1 MKTVLRIR
9 GEVDDDALL
18 ALCRSEFP
26 RLIGLVAL
34 HVGDRTVAEEIAQ
47 DALAEFIRCQ
57 ARVELPG
64 PWLTRVALNISNS
77 WLRRRAAE
85 RRALTR
91 HGRPGDVHHDPDSVD
106 IVQVRQALAQ
116 LPRRQRMAVVLR
128 FYEQYSVAETAEF
141 MGCAQG
147 TVKAL
152 THRAMTRLRATADVF
167 EEVTDHAGL

>member
-1 MKTVLRIR
+1 M
-9 GEVDDDALL
+9 DDDALL

-34 HVGDRTVAEEIAQ
+34 HVGDRMIAEEIAQ
-47 DALAEFIRCQ
+47 DALAEFIRCEG
-57 ARVELPG
+57 RVEQPG
-64 PWLTRVALNISNS
+64 RWLTRVAINISNS

-85 RRALTR
+85 RRAMTR
-91 HGRPGDVHHDPDSVD
+91 HGQSSDIHHDPDTVE
-106 IVQVRQALAQ
+106 IVQVRRSLAQ

-152 THRAMTRLRATADVF
+152 THKAMTRLRATTNVF
-167 EEVTDHAGL
+167 EEVTDRA